1 MFELFRII
9 LNNWTRRFHQWK
21 KTKVII
27 VGASHGGHQSI
38 LELLSRYGEDVDI
51 TLFEAGDY
59 VSFMSCGM
67 ELYLEDQ
74 VT

>member
-1 MFELFRII
+1 MIRKRI
-9 LNNWTRRFHQWK
+9 
-21 KTKVII
+21 II

-38 LELLSRYGEDVDI
+38 LELLTRYGENVDI

-67 ELYLEDQ
+67 E
-74 VT
+74 

>member
-1 MFELFRII
+1 ME
-9 LNNWTRRFHQWK
+9 

-38 LELLSRYGEDVDI
+38 LELLSRYGENVDS

-59 VSFMSCGM
+59 VSFM
-67 ELYLEDQ
+67 
-74 VT
+74 